1 MSMPFRKGNKLGA
14 KKFSKRP
21 LDGNITI
28 HVYEGQKEK
37 LKQVRDW
44 QNKLRDCIDQVTTP
58 HTDALSRYSVGFLF

>member
-28 HVYEGQKEK
+28 RVYEGQKEK
-37 LKQVRDW
+37 LRLVPDW
-44 QNKLRDCIDQVTTP
+44 QNKLRDCIDRLIAI
-58 HTDALSRYSVGFLF
+58 HGG